1 MKRFKFLASLI
12 LIGILSFSNSYAKQ
26 LSEQSEVSLLT
37 CSPGEDIY
45 RHWGHSALRFHD
57 PLNKIDLVFN
67 YGTFNFN
74 TPNFYTKFARGK
86 LMYRLAFESYRDFLP
101 EYMRSGQGVTEQK
114 LNLDLETKRKLFA
127 AVVENYRPENRY
139 YHYDFLFDN
148 CSTRIRDII
157 EDNVGGKIIY
167 KENTE
172 EPKNFW
178 NLLDHFMERS
188 RWVYLG
194 IHLILGSP
202 CDVEATP
209 YQYMFL
215 PDNMMFAFADATVL
229 NNGERVPLV
238 SHTKEVLKPAL
249 DYKMTEW
256 YKRPGFIFGIL
267 SIIVLFVSIR
277 TLKNKRNYFI
287 IDHVLFGAT
296 GFVGWVIIFLW
307 FFTDH
312 QATGPN
318 WNILWAL
325 PFYFPLANILLGMKN
340 KTSYFFFFASSVLLL
355 IVLAAWSIIPQSLPN
370 EILPIVAL
378 LFIRSIYI
386 VKKLKL
392 KLI

>member
-12 LIGILSFSNSYAKQ
+12 LIGILSFSNTYAKQ
-26 LSEQSEVSLLT
+26 FSEQSEVSLLT

-74 TPNFYTKFARGK
+74 TPNFYTKFIKGK
-86 LMYRLAFESYRDFLP
+86 LMYRLAYESYRDFLP

-127 AVVENYRPENRY
+127 AVIENYKPENRY

-157 EDNVGGKIIY
+157 EDNVEGKIIY
-167 KENTE
+167 KENTNE
-172 EPKNFW
+172 SKSFW
-178 NLLDHFMERS
+178 NLLDQFMERS

-215 PDNMMFAFADATVL
+215 PDNMMFAFTNATVL

-238 SHTKEVLKPAL
+238 SHTKEVLKPTL

-256 YKRPGFIFGIL
+256 YKRPSFIFGVL
-267 SIIVLFVSIR
+267 SLIFLLISIR
-277 TLKNKRNYFI
+277 SLKSKRNYFI
-287 IDHVLFGAT
+287 IDHILFGVT
-296 GFVGWVIIFLW
+296 GLVGWVIIFLW

-318 WNILWAL
+318 WNIIWAL
-325 PFYFPLANILLGMKN
+325 PFYFPVANILLSMKN
-340 KTSYFFFFASSVLLL
+340 KASYFFFFASSLLLL
-355 IVLAAWSIIPQSLPN
+355 IVLSAWSIIPQSLPN

>member
-12 LIGILSFSNSYAKQ
+12 LIGILSFSNTYAKQ
-26 LSEQSEVSLLT
+26 FSEQSEVSLLT

-74 TPNFYTKFARGK
+74 TPNFYTKFIKGK
-86 LMYRLAFESYRDFLP
+86 LMYRLAYESYRDFLP

-127 AVVENYRPENRY
+127 AVIENYKPENRY

-157 EDNVGGKIIY
+157 EDNVEGKIIY
-167 KENTE
+167 KENTNE
-172 EPKNFW
+172 SKSFW
-178 NLLDHFMERS
+178 NLLDQFMERS

-215 PDNMMFAFADATVL
+215 PDNMMFAFTNATVL

-238 SHTKEVLKPAL
+238 SHTKEVLKPTL

-256 YKRPGFIFGIL
+256 YKRPSFIFGVL
-267 SIIVLFVSIR
+267 SL
-277 TLKNKRNYFI
+277 
-287 IDHVLFGAT
+287 
-296 GFVGWVIIFLW
+296 IF
-307 FFTDH
+307 
-312 QATGPN
+312 
-318 WNILWAL
+318 
-325 PFYFPLANILLGMKN
+325 Y
-340 KTSYFFFFASSVLLL
+340 
-355 IVLAAWSIIPQSLPN
+355 
-370 EILPIVAL
+370 
-378 LFIRSIYI
+378 
-386 VKKLKL
+386 
-392 KLI
+392 

>member
-12 LIGILSFSNSYAKQ
+12 LIGIISFSNSYAKQ

-86 LMYRLAFESYRDFLP
+86 LKYRLAFESYRDFLP

-127 AVVENYRPENRY
+127 AVIENYKPENRY

-172 EPKNFW
+172 ESKNFW

-267 SIIVLFVSIR
+267 SLIVLFVSIR
-277 TLKNKRNYFI
+277 TLKSKRNFFI
-287 IDHVLFGAT
+287 VDHVLFGAT
-296 GFVGWVIIFLW
+296 GLVGWVIIFLW

-325 PFYFPLANILLGMKN
+325 PFYFPLANILLSMKN
-340 KTSYFFFFASSVLLL
+340 KASYFFFFVSSVLLL

>member
-127 AVVENYRPENRY
+127 AVVENYKPENRY

-287 IDHVLFGAT
+287 IDHLLFGAT

>member
-12 LIGILSFSNSYAKQ
+12 LIGILSFSNTYAKQ
-26 LSEQSEVSLLT
+26 FSEQSEVSLLT

-74 TPNFYTKFARGK
+74 TPNFYTKFIKGK
-86 LMYRLAFESYRDFLP
+86 LMYRLAYESYRDFLP

-127 AVVENYRPENRY
+127 AVIENYKPENRY

-157 EDNVGGKIIY
+157 EDNVEGKIIY
-167 KENTE
+167 KENTNE
-172 EPKNFW
+172 SKSFW
-178 NLLDHFMERS
+178 NLLDQFMERS

-215 PDNMMFAFADATVL
+215 PDNMMFAFTNATVL
-229 NNGERVPLV
+229 NKGERVPLV
-238 SHTKEVLKPAL
+238 SHTKEVLKPTL

-256 YKRPGFIFGIL
+256 YKRPSFIFGVL
-267 SIIVLFVSIR
+267 SLIFLLISIR
-277 TLKNKRNYFI
+277 SLKSKRNYFI
-287 IDHVLFGAT
+287 IDHILFGVT
-296 GFVGWVIIFLW
+296 GLVGWVIIFLW

-318 WNILWAL
+318 WNIIWAL
-325 PFYFPLANILLGMKN
+325 PFYFPVANILLSMKN
-340 KTSYFFFFASSVLLL
+340 KASYFFFFASSLLLL
-355 IVLAAWSIIPQSLPN
+355 IVLSAWSIIPQSLPN